1 MVEPKMVM
9 IFTQVA
15 LRVQSTPR
23 LDILAKG
30 RRKDVMAQVALRVQV
45 HLSLFNSS
53 QSVSVVDCR
62 NPENEFDPQS

>member
-23 LDILAKG
+23 LAILAKG

-53 QSVSVVDCR
+53 HQSLLSIVD
-62 NPENEFDPQS
+62 NPENEFDPQT